1 MEGSGSEGDVTTQK
15 GGEMQ
20 CEPPTPQN
28 IAGYEDRERESGV
41 KKRGQPV
48 EIRKGGEGIT
58 PLEPPETNLAL
69 STP

>member
-20 CEPPTPQN
+20 CEPPPPQN

-58 PLEPPETNLAL
+58 PPEPPETNLAL